1 MEDKFETA
9 EVEMRS
15 YRILSRILFFPFLLM
30 TLVDLKN
37 SSLS

>member
-15 YRILSRILFFPFLLM
+15 YRTLSRILFFFFPFN
-30 TLVDLKN
+30 DLSGLEKQ
-37 SSLS
+37 

>member
-15 YRILSRILFFPFLLM
+15 FQGYFFSFLLM